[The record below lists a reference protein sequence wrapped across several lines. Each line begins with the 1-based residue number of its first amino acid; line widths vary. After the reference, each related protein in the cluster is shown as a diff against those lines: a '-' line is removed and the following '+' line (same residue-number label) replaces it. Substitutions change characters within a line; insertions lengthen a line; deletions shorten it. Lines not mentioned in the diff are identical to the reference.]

1 MLVVHADSL
10 SGHDRSTRICGAE
23 QAFGVIES
31 TNVYAVIAKSKV
43 FKFWPTLALTVG
55 LLVASAAASFTVGHV
70 GAAQDG
76 EFDWALAMDAGIAF
90 GTLALAAFTG
100 ALAYATSGDVSA
112 TRELTD
118 LTRRDIESRDRPTVL
133 VQIAVFEG
141 ASSVIGGGLEGTFRV
156 VLRNVGL
163 GPAFRL
169 RLSAGLDMGTATAR
183 ITPLEVLIPS
193 LSPGVE
199 EHYTFRFITESQD
212 LEITSQN
219 DRIRVTGTYE
229 DSTLEPDR
237 ARPIIDLRHQIIR
250 M

>member
-1 MLVVHADSL
+1 MVESKGAHVVDA
-10 SGHDRSTRICGAE
+10 
-23 QAFGVIES
+23 QF
-31 TNVYAVIAKSKV
+31 KV
-43 FKFWPTLALTVG
+43 FKFRPTLALTVG
-55 LLVASAAASFTVGHV
+55 LLAASAAASFIVGHV
-70 GAAQDG
+70 GAAKEG

-112 TRELTD
+112 TRELAD
-118 LTRRDIESRDRPTVL
+118 LSRRDIEARDRPTVL
-133 VQIAVFEG
+133 VQVAVFEG
-141 ASSVIGGGLEGTFRV
+141 ASSVQSGGLEGTFRV

-169 RLSAGLDMGTATAR
+169 RVSAGLEMGMETAR

-199 EHYTFRFITESQD
+199 EHYIFRFITGSQD
-212 LEITSQN
+212 VEAMSQN

-237 ARPIIDLRHQIIR
+237 ARPIIDLRHQTIR
-250 M
+250 L